1 MSHHASLKI
10 AAISCALTESWYWG
24 CHPALVFKRKPRKSF
39 TKISKMNWHERWRSW
54 LWNRFDLSTCLSSP
68 ILLWAAMALTH
79 SSESSLQSV
88 LVKTKFVLSASEASE
103 LWPTEEY
110 YRQLIRNQ
118 NVILISGRKPIHS
131 YTPPS
136 KHADSLQYL
145 DKIFIIQRFTWC
157 CLMLFR
163 LGLQVKPSH
172 FRSPKKHFS
181 STIALN
187 MSKNITIVG
196 GHGNV
201 RMVNT

>member
-88 LVKTKFVLSASEASE
+88 LVKTKFVLSASG
-103 LWPTEEY
+103 PTEEY

-118 NVILISGRKPIHS
+118 NVISISGRKPIAILLPQNMQTLS
-131 YTPPS
+131 NIWIRSSLYKDSRDVVLCSSGLDS
-136 KHADSLQYL
+136 KSSPL
-145 DKIFIIQRFTWC
+145 IFD
-157 CLMLFR
+157 LLE
-163 LGLQVKPSH
+163 
-172 FRSPKKHFS
+172 
-181 STIALN
+181 
-187 MSKNITIVG
+187 NISVQQS
-196 GHGNV
+196 
-201 RMVNT
+201 R